1 MYWAMHKVVAGA
13 VKIMPMKVNKLT
25 TINNAAATTGM
36 QSNKEI
42 NSTRQITKSI
52 EHLMEGMNVADI
64 LK

>member
-1 MYWAMHKVVAGA
+1 
-13 VKIMPMKVNKLT
+13 MPMRVNKLT
-25 TINNAAATTGM
+25 TINNATATTGM

-42 NSTRQITKSI
+42 NSTRRITKSI